1 MVNLINNILE
11 DYTNYCRLTLEDEF
25 TEYKPTKDDP
35 ILDYQ
40 RYKYRILSSRPRE
53 VIEAKDLDVPD
64 QYSDAYA
71 EIVKDISEGNPL
83 KKYQSRKLKR
93 ISYNDDMLSHWRIQH
108 FHLGKDIE
116 KDGFVKRTGDL
127 LFIFFVNQ
135 KAYVL
140 GFFSHGDWCDL
151 DIIETI
157 HQNWPDELMHY
168 RGQKEGRV
176 LTAEEYKI
184 LRQKNINTT
193 IVVKDGTAYFGPGMG
208 VMAGGAPAEAVA
220 NAHRVKMNFENDFKT
235 ISLSFDQIKNSGD
248 VNQSLV
254 DTATIGLEMNHEIRK
269 FVYKIYETDFRFTLD
284 IN

>member
-1 MVNLINNILE
+1 MVNLNNKILE
-11 DYTNYCRLTLEDEF
+11 DYTDYCQLTLEDEF
-25 TEYKPTKDDP
+25 TEYKPTKDGP

-40 RYKYRILSSRPRE
+40 RYKYRILSACQRQL
-53 VIEAKDLDVPD
+53 IEAKNLDVPD
-64 QYSDAYA
+64 KYSDAYA
-71 EIVKDISEGNPL
+71 VIVKDIEEGKPL
-83 KKYQSRKLKR
+83 KKYQSRNLKK
-93 ISYNDDMLSHWRIQH
+93 ITYNDDMLSHWGIQH

-127 LFIFFVNQ
+127 LFIFFANQ

-168 RGQKEGRV
+168 RGQKKGRV

-193 IVVKDGTAYFGPGMG
+193 IVVKDGTEYFGPGMG

-220 NAHRVKMNFENDFKT
+220 NAHKVKMNFENDFKT
-235 ISLSFDQIKNSGD
+235 ICLNFDQIKNAGD

-269 FVYKIYETDFRFTLD
+269 FVYKIYETGFRFTLD